1 MAKFGLTYANF
12 DPIPEGKDVVLRVKS
27 VDDKKFESFGKCK
40 IILEDVNGQTHT
52 ENFSIYGSDGKSENS
67 IAMFLLSK
75 FYMVAMDLDEITDG
89 EEVELQ
95 DMVGKY
101 IRCDITHEQIEST
114 KKPGTFTTF
123 SRLGREKTHAE
134 GFDTEPTVKKSAP
147 KKPLNL
153 DDILG

>member
-1 MAKFGLTYANF
+1 MAKFGLSYMNF

-27 VDDKKFESFGKCK
+27 VDDSKFESFGKCK
-40 IILEDVNGQTHT
+40 IILEDVNGHTHT

-67 IAMFLLSK
+67 IAMFLLTK
-75 FYMVAMDLDEITDG
+75 FYMVAMDLEEVTDG

-95 DMVGKY
+95 DMVGKF
-101 IRCDITHEQIEST
+101 IRCDITHEEVEST
-114 KKPGTFTTF
+114 KKKGTFTTF

-134 GFDTEPTVKKSAP
+134 GFDTEPIAKKSAP
-147 KKPLNL
+147 KLNL